1 MPEPFTQLLADLVGN
16 VDGAI
21 AAAFMDNYG
30 EAVQTH
36 PAGDDE
42 DYIKLM
48 GAYQGI
54 AFQTSRGIVSQ
65 LNAGGIDY
73 VITSY
78 DKVSFL
84 IKALDHDYFLMLLMN
99 PTANLGKGIFN
110 VQRFAA
116 AFNQEI

>member
-1 MPEPFTQLLADLVGN
+1 MPEPFSQLLSDLVGS

-21 AAAFMDNYG
+21 AAAFIDNYG
-30 EAVQTH
+30 EAVQTF

-54 AFQTSRGIVSQ
+54 AFQTSRGVVSQ
-65 LNAGGIDY
+65 LDAGGVDY

-84 IKALDHDYFLMLLMN
+84 IKALNHDYFLMLLMK
-99 PTANLGKGIFN
+99 PDANIGKGIYDI
-110 VQRFAA
+110 RRLAE
-116 AFNQEI
+116 AFNREI